1 MFSKII
7 ALIRRGVLP
16 PPEQLQTI
24 LNPAMVK
31 KTGVMQ
37 QPRPCWSNDPKINP
51 DAGHMLWAAILLED
65 QELISMAT
73 AMLFVEQ
80 GNELEVLTSGKARA
94 LLIEKGAD
102 LQALAPTPEF
112 KGILTKIINQA
123 ADSICRE

>member
-16 PPEQLQTI
+16 PSEQLQTI
-24 LNPAMVK
+24 LKPAMVK

-73 AMLFVEQ
+73 AMLFDLGVF
-80 GNELEVLTSGKARA
+80 LTVLGAVMLMLFSLSRIARA
-94 LLIEKGAD
+94 AGETVNVEPMD
-102 LQALAPTPEF
+102 FDPSAPETNKE
-112 KGILTKIINQA
+112 A
-123 ADSICRE
+123 E